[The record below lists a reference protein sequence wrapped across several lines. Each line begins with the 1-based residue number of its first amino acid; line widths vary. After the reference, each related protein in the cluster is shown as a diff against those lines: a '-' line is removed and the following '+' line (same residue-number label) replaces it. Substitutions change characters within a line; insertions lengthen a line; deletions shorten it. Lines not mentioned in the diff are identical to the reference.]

1 MKIGNRETHPAADA
15 FPLLEGP
22 PFIALVDSIRAD
34 GLIEP
39 ISVDGSGVIL
49 DGRNRARAC
58 LELGIE
64 PETNVIELADPTAFI
79 VARNLTRRH
88 LSVSERAIVAD
99 RLAQLVPGRPAATA
113 RPGAVSQTEAADLLR
128 VGRGSVQKARALRES
143 GRTDLYD
150 AVARGEKKLDRA
162 VREMRRDESAAKLRA
177 EPTPPPR
184 GPFRVIVIDPP
195 WRYEKNTRAVEDRRG
210 EVDYPDMG
218 HDEIAS
224 LPVPDMADA
233 TGSILWLWTTN
244 AHLPDAFNLVRR
256 WGFEHKT
263 VLTWVKDRIG
273 MGDWLRGQTE
283 HAILAVKGAPTVLL
297 SGQSTRLDA
306 PLREHSRKPD
316 EFYALVES
324 LCPGSKC
331 ELFARQPRPGW
342 VSWGADVDK
351 FSGEERKEAS

>member
-1 MKIGNRETHPAADA
+1 MKIGERDTHPAADLL
-15 FPLLEGP
+15 PLLEGP
-22 PFIALVDSIRAD
+22 EFVAFVESIQTR
-34 GLIEP
+34 GQIEP
-39 ISVDGSGVIL
+39 IVLDTEGRIL

-64 PETNVIELADPTAFI
+64 PDSVTYNGDDFMGEV
-79 VARNLTRRH
+79 VALNLLRRH
-88 LSVSERAIVAD
+88 LSTSERAIFAD
-99 RLAQLVPGRPAATA
+99 RLAQLGPGRPAETA
-113 RPGAVSQTEAADLLR
+113 RNGAVSQGEAADLLR

-150 AVARGEKKLDRA
+150 AVARGDKKLDRA
-162 VREMRRDESAAKLRA
+162 VREMKRDESAAKLRA

-184 GPFRVIVIDPP
+184 GPFRVLVIDPP
-195 WRYEKNTRAVEDRRG
+195 WRYEKNARVVDARRG

-218 HDEIAS
+218 HEEIAA
-224 LPVPDMADA
+224 LPVADMAEPS
-233 TGSILWLWTTN
+233 GSILWLWTTN
-244 AHLPDAFNLVRR
+244 AHMPAAFDLLER

-263 VLTWVKDRIG
+263 ILTWNKDRIG

-283 HAILAVKGAPTVLL
+283 HCLLAVKGSPTVVL
-297 SGQSTRLDA
+297 SAQSTRLDA

-324 LCPGSKC
+324 LCPGPKC

-342 VSWGADVDK
+342 VSWGADVNR
-351 FSGEERKEAS
+351 FPEEGRREAS